1 MALAA
6 LAPLL
11 LYQLYAWTNRVNH
24 LRPLAYS
31 AYCAYWVGRF
41 MVLMLNRTREYG
53 ADHFSAHEGHA
64 CDALSSAL
72 VKIGYGLVRETSEA
86 KRLAKESKGKAK
98 GTNKTL
104 QLGRGMAL
112 MGIASASNADA
123 LALGTN
129 SPEDAARVMKWDL
142 VNPWARFYELS
153 STHPLTAMR
162 LRALNR
168 EAKAQ
173 GQNVT
178 YALPLNERVN
188 WAGFPIEFLF
198 WAAPLVCG
206 FLFFTW
212 EWIGRDLRHRGVVLP
227 NHFMPGLLI
236 ALGVT
241 WAARIAF
248 RYRGVFER
256 KRVVELLDDMQV
268 SQMRPRAVE
277 IEGEIIGH
285 GVPGAFWSPDLVL
298 RDETGMMF
306 LLYRSSV
313 PFGRLLFALRSADR
327 LVGERV
333 NVQGWY
339 RRGLKPYIEMSRV
352 EARVSKASGAA
363 FVSLFNNEDSSRPL
377 EYEQIVERSYSR
389 WIQLAASAACAAAGI
404 VWLMG
409 S

>member
-1 MALAA
+1 M
-6 LAPLL
+6 
-11 LYQLYAWTNRVNH
+11 
-24 LRPLAYS
+24 
-31 AYCAYWVGRF
+31 
-41 MVLMLNRTREYG
+41 
-53 ADHFSAHEGHA
+53 
-64 CDALSSAL
+64 
-72 VKIGYGLVRETSEA
+72 
-86 KRLAKESKGKAK
+86 
-98 GTNKTL
+98 
-104 QLGRGMAL
+104 
-112 MGIASASNADA
+112 
-123 LALGTN
+123 
-129 SPEDAARVMKWDL
+129 
-142 VNPWARFYELS
+142 PW
-153 STHPLTAMR
+153 
-162 LRALNR
+162 
-168 EAKAQ
+168 
-173 GQNVT
+173 
-178 YALPLNERVN
+178 
-188 WAGFPIEFLF
+188 
-198 WAAPLVCG
+198 
-206 FLFFTW
+206 
-212 EWIGRDLRHRGVVLP
+212 
-227 NHFMPGLLI
+227 LLI

-363 FVSLFNNEDSSRPL
+363 FVSLFNKEDSSRPL

-389 WIQLAASAACAAAGI
+389 WIQLAASAASAAAGI

>member
-1 MALAA
+1 
-6 LAPLL
+6 
-11 LYQLYAWTNRVNH
+11 
-24 LRPLAYS
+24 
-31 AYCAYWVGRF
+31 
-41 MVLMLNRTREYG
+41 
-53 ADHFSAHEGHA
+53 
-64 CDALSSAL
+64 
-72 VKIGYGLVRETSEA
+72 
-86 KRLAKESKGKAK
+86 
-98 GTNKTL
+98 
-104 QLGRGMAL
+104 
-112 MGIASASNADA
+112 
-123 LALGTN
+123 
-129 SPEDAARVMKWDL
+129 
-142 VNPWARFYELS
+142 
-153 STHPLTAMR
+153 
-162 LRALNR
+162 
-168 EAKAQ
+168 
-173 GQNVT
+173 
-178 YALPLNERVN
+178 
-188 WAGFPIEFLF
+188 
-198 WAAPLVCG
+198 
-206 FLFFTW
+206 
-212 EWIGRDLRHRGVVLP
+212 VVLP
-227 NHFMPGLLI
+227 NHFMPWLLI

>member
-1 MALAA
+1 
-6 LAPLL
+6 
-11 LYQLYAWTNRVNH
+11 
-24 LRPLAYS
+24 
-31 AYCAYWVGRF
+31 
-41 MVLMLNRTREYG
+41 VLTLNRTREYG

-86 KRLAKESKGKAK
+86 RRLVKESKSKDSA
-98 GTNKTL
+98 NKTL
-104 QLGRGMAL
+104 ELGRGLAL
-112 MGIASASNADA
+112 LGIASASNVEA
-123 LALGTN
+123 LALGAN
-129 SPEDAARVMKWDL
+129 SPEDAARVMRWDL
-142 VNPWARFYELS
+142 VNPWARFYELG

-178 YALPLNERVN
+178 YSLPLDTRVS
-188 WAGFPIEFLF
+188 WTGFPIEFVF

-206 FLFFTW
+206 FLLFSW
-212 EWIGRDLRHRGVVLP
+212 GWIGSDLEHRGIVVP
-227 NHFMPGLLI
+227 QHFMPWVLV

-241 WAARIAF
+241 WAARIGF
-248 RYRGVFER
+248 RYRGSFER
-256 KRVVELLDDMQV
+256 KRVVELLDDMGV
-268 SQMRPRAVE
+268 SQMRPRAIE

-306 LLYRSSV
+306 LLYRSSI

-333 NVQGWY
+333 TVQGWY

-352 EARVSKASGAA
+352 EARVSKAGGSEYLSIFG
-363 FVSLFNNEDSSRPL
+363 NEASNQPL
-377 EYEQIVERSYSR
+377 EYEQLVERSYSR

-404 VWLMG
+404 IWLLG